1 MTTASSDQ
9 LIFNNSDSD
18 GDSDSDSEEE
28 DEEVISKLL
37 PNGTDQACG

>member
-1 MTTASSDQ
+1 MTTTSSDR
-9 LIFNNSDSD
+9 LIFNDSDSD

-28 DEEVISKLL
+28 DEEATSKLL